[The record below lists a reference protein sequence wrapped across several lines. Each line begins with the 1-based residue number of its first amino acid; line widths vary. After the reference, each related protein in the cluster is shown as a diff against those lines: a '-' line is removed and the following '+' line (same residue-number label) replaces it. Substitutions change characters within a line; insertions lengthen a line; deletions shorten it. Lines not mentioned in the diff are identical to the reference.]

1 MMKTMMRRLP
11 QKQQT
16 QSQWIFST
24 NSIAWIMAA
33 LAVFALSVDLY
44 MLLGPGLKV
53 DPPVNLPLSTPRI
66 SIREQQEQAQQE
78 PIVNRPSEYASA
90 ISKNLNTTIPIREA
104 SSSPVDTTAT
114 DTDTDDNT
122 KERVLAVL
130 KEAGITVTAETEQK
144 LPTWNQVTSLYS
156 SEPVIGGLDTC
167 ANFRDKVPAERRMLG
182 AAGMFSTGTN
192 LITVLLKQNCVIPAR
207 AALYGADATKEKLGM
222 RWQVPWGK
230 HTPARY
236 KTQHHATHAS
246 DIAKDDILPVVT
258 IRHPWTWMQ
267 SMCKNPYSARW
278 SHWKKCPNLLQE
290 DGVSWNNVTVKYG
303 AAVESY
309 QSLAHLWNDWYR
321 QYVHDADYPFV
332 MIRME
337 DLVFHTQSTV
347 TQVCA
352 CAGGEIRTDRP
363 FQYVADS
370 AKKDSPG
377 HDTTTGY
384 AEAWIKYSK
393 PLKVMAGFAEDDYEA
408 ALKALNSDLMDKF
421 GYHHPLSSSAAAAAV
436 P

>member
-1 MMKTMMRRLP
+1 
-11 QKQQT
+11 
-16 QSQWIFST
+16 
-24 NSIAWIMAA
+24 
-33 LAVFALSVDLY
+33 
-44 MLLGPGLKV
+44 
-53 DPPVNLPLSTPRI
+53 
-66 SIREQQEQAQQE
+66 
-78 PIVNRPSEYASA
+78 
-90 ISKNLNTTIPIREA
+90 
-104 SSSPVDTTAT
+104 
-114 DTDTDDNT
+114 
-122 KERVLAVL
+122 
-130 KEAGITVTAETEQK
+130 
-144 LPTWNQVTSLYS
+144 
-156 SEPVIGGLDTC
+156 
-167 ANFRDKVPAERRMLG
+167 MLG

-236 KTQHHATHAS
+236 KTQHAATHAS

-267 SMCKNPYSARW
+267 SMCHNPYSARW
-278 SHWKKCPNLLQE
+278 SHWKKCPNLLLS

-309 QSLAHLWNDWYR
+309 RSLAHLWNDWYR
-321 QYVHDADYPFV
+321 QYVPDADYPFV
-332 MIRME
+332 TIRME

-421 GYHHPLSSSAAAAAV
+421 GYHHPLSSAAAAAAV

>member
-1 MMKTMMRRLP
+1 MRMMRRLP
-11 QKQQT
+11 QSSQSQQQA
-16 QSQWIFST
+16 QSQWILST
-24 NSIAWIMAA
+24 YSVAWIMAA

-53 DPPVNLPLSTPRI
+53 DPHSPMNMNMPPSLSTN
-66 SIREQQEQAQQE
+66 SIREQAQEEATTD
-78 PIVNRPSEYASA
+78 RPSDLSSSVAKK
-90 ISKNLNTTIPIREA
+90 SKSNTTIPMREA
-104 SSSPVDTTAT
+104 SPTTAN
-114 DTDTDDNT
+114 DDT
-122 KERVLAVL
+122 KERVLAIL
-130 KEAGITVTAETEQK
+130 KEAGITVTAETENK
-144 LPTWNQVTSLYS
+144 LPTWTQVTSMYS
-156 SEPVIGGLDTC
+156 SEPVIAGLSSC
-167 ANFRDKVPAERRMLG
+167 ADFRATVPAERRMLG

-192 LITVLLKQNCVIPAR
+192 LITVLLKQNCVIPER
-207 AALYGADATKEKLGM
+207 AILYGEDATKEKLGM

-236 KTQHHATHAS
+236 KTQHAATHAS
-246 DIAKDDILPVVT
+246 DISKDDILPVVT

-303 AAVESY
+303 AAQDHY

-321 QYVHDADYPFV
+321 QYVQEADYPFV

-347 TQVCA
+347 TQVCS
-352 CAGGEIRTDRP
+352 CAGGVIRTDRP

-393 PLKVMAGFAEDDYEA
+393 PLKAMAGFAEDDYGA
-408 ALKALNSDLMDKF
+408 ALKALNSDLMDTF
-421 GYHHPLSSSAAAAAV
+421 GYHHPPSAAAAV